1 MRGAISKI
9 LLFIVKV
16 CNRKL
21 TSLYLP
27 VSNTSDFSFFSTIAN
42 NECYHIKF
50 LKILSL
56 KSGGLL
62 TF

>member
-1 MRGAISKI
+1 MRGAISKV

-27 VSNTSDFSFFSTIAN
+27 VSNISDFSVFSTIAN
-42 NECYHIKF
+42 NECYIKF
-50 LKILSL
+50 LKILS
-56 KSGGLL
+56 
-62 TF
+62 

>member
-1 MRGAISKI
+1 MRGAISKV

-27 VSNTSDFSFFSTIAN
+27 VSNISDFSVFSTIAN
-42 NECYHIKF
+42 NECYIKF